1 VIVSNSCGQVISS
14 EATVTVN
21 ANTSIVTAPAN
32 TAVCTGSTATFT
44 VAATGTNLTYQWFA
58 GSTAITGATSSV
70 LALNNVTSANAGT
83 YRVVVTGTCGTLSA
97 TATLTVNNPIVITA
111 QPANATV
118 CDGTVATMT
127 VAVSGTAPTYQWYNA
142 SGAIS
147 GATAATYTTTAAGTY
162 YAVVTGTCNAITTAN
177 AVVTVN
183 PLPQGI
189 LSGSTICAGNNGS
202 LVYTSTVPGT
212 GPYTLVYQVG
222 TSTSTVTV
230 NNVVSGVAFSVTPA
244 ATTAYT
250 LVSVTDRNGCVRTNG
265 FTAATATV
273 TVNPAPTATLSG
285 SQVICANASAV
296 LNVTMTGTAPF
307 VVTLSDGTQAS
318 FATNTGTIT
327 VNPNAGT
334 TYTIVSVS
342 DANGCSNRGTGSAVI
357 TLHNAVTIGRQPSS
371 VTVCDG
377 TVATLS
383 VSASG
388 TGIIYQWF
396 NAAGAISG
404 ATAATYTTT
413 AAGVYYVVA
422 TGTCNAVT
430 SSNAVVS
437 VNPLPQGSLIG
448 SAICAGS
455 TSGATLTF
463 TSSVAGTGPYT
474 VVYNNGTST
483 ITVNNVVSGVAFP
496 VSVIPGVTT
505 GYTLVS
511 VTDVTGCTRTS
522 GFTGAAA
529 SITINPRPTA
539 VLSGSQAICANGT
552 ATLSVAMTGTAPFV
566 VTLNDGTQATFATN
580 SGTITVNPNAATT
593 YTIAS
598 VTDANGCSNVG
609 TGSAVITLNTP
620 ISITANPANT
630 TVCSGTVA
638 TLSVVA
644 GGTGITY
651 QWFNAAGA
659 ITGATAATYTTTASG
674 TYYVVVGGACGSVTS
689 GNAVVTVNPLPQGIL
704 TGSTVCANTPGA
716 TLTYTSGV
724 AGTGPYT
731 IVYSTLVNGLIT
743 TTATNVVSGVPF
755 AITGVL
761 TNTTAYSLV
770 SVTDVNG
777 CVRTSGFTTGT
788 ATITVLA
795 APAITSQP
803 VSLTQNVGTA
813 AQYTVAATGANL
825 SYQWQ
830 ISTDNGLTY
839 VNLANAGVYSGV
851 TTATLQLST
860 ISVSMNGYLYR
871 CVVSG
876 TCAPAAI
883 SNGASLTVVAPVAA
897 FTVNTANQCF
907 NGNQFVFT
915 NTSSILVGSLVTYQ
929 WTFGDG
935 VGTSSLASPTY
946 TYTRSGTYVV
956 KLVVIS
962 DAGLRDS
969 TTRTVVV
976 YSSPIPSYTINQ
988 SVQCLVNNRFVF
1000 TNTSILPNE
1009 AMTLTYR
1016 WEFGDGTTV
1025 NDISPVKSYASAGT
1039 YNVKLVATS
1048 INGCRDS
1055 VTQAVTVNPMPV
1067 TTVSAN
1073 PGTILCQGS
1082 SVVLTATGGVTYK
1095 WYRNGALQVGITGPT
1110 FTVTSPGEYSVRATS
1125 AAGCESVDVASI
1137 VITLLEKPVVDF
1149 TFNTSCAQFPITF
1162 TNRSVTTN
1170 SGPVT
1175 FLWTDN
1181 FGNTSTVANPV
1192 ITYATAGVVNMKLKV
1207 IPTLCPVS
1215 ADSITKSFTLSTA
1228 APALRLPTVHALSG
1242 EPVRLQARSLG
1253 SGSTYMWTPGGS
1265 LDDSTLQRPTATLTA
1280 EQEYR
1285 IRVTTAVGCQTVDTM
1300 LVRVFRSYGVYVA
1313 NVFTPNTDGIN
1324 DRVVMN
1330 MVGIRSLRYFR
1341 IFDRT
1346 GKMVYVT
1353 SNAGDSWDGTFN
1365 GNKMPTGTYM
1375 WVAEAVTNSGINITE
1390 RGLIT
1395 LIR

>member
-1 VIVSNSCGQVISS
+1 
-14 EATVTVN
+14 
-21 ANTSIVTAPAN
+21 
-32 TAVCTGSTATFT
+32 
-44 VAATGTNLTYQWFA
+44 VAASGTNLTYQWFA

-946 TYTRSGTYVV
+946 TYTRSGT
-956 KLVVIS
+956 
-962 DAGLRDS
+962 
-969 TTRTVVV
+969 
-976 YSSPIPSYTINQ
+976 
-988 SVQCLVNNRFVF
+988 
-1000 TNTSILPNE
+1000 
-1009 AMTLTYR
+1009 
-1016 WEFGDGTTV
+1016 
-1025 NDISPVKSYASAGT
+1025 
-1039 YNVKLVATS
+1039 
-1048 INGCRDS
+1048 
-1055 VTQAVTVNPMPV
+1055 
-1067 TTVSAN
+1067 
-1073 PGTILCQGS
+1073 
-1082 SVVLTATGGVTYK
+1082 
-1095 WYRNGALQVGITGPT
+1095 
-1110 FTVTSPGEYSVRATS
+1110 
-1125 AAGCESVDVASI
+1125 
-1137 VITLLEKPVVDF
+1137 
-1149 TFNTSCAQFPITF
+1149 
-1162 TNRSVTTN
+1162 
-1170 SGPVT
+1170 
-1175 FLWTDN
+1175 
-1181 FGNTSTVANPV
+1181 
-1192 ITYATAGVVNMKLKV
+1192 
-1207 IPTLCPVS
+1207 
-1215 ADSITKSFTLSTA
+1215 
-1228 APALRLPTVHALSG
+1228 
-1242 EPVRLQARSLG
+1242 
-1253 SGSTYMWTPGGS
+1253 
-1265 LDDSTLQRPTATLTA
+1265 
-1280 EQEYR
+1280 
-1285 IRVTTAVGCQTVDTM
+1285 
-1300 LVRVFRSYGVYVA
+1300 
-1313 NVFTPNTDGIN
+1313 
-1324 DRVVMN
+1324 
-1330 MVGIRSLRYFR
+1330 
-1341 IFDRT
+1341 
-1346 GKMVYVT
+1346 
-1353 SNAGDSWDGTFN
+1353 
-1365 GNKMPTGTYM
+1365 
-1375 WVAEAVTNSGINITE
+1375 
-1390 RGLIT
+1390 
-1395 LIR
+1395 